1 MRGHAAFLLYCLAA
15 TAVILYLI
23 VRVAP
28 AHGNSNIF
36 VYLAIC
42 SLIGSLSV
50 MSVKVRPAPCTAL
63 LRCHLLPRERVE
75 CPYEDML
82 FAAIHYAQPLWQ
94 CLRAMLM
101 RGGLGLA

>member
-1 MRGHAAFLLYCLAA
+1 MQALTAGAVCAGHAAFLLYCLAA

-36 VYLAIC
+36 VYLGIC

-50 MSVKVRPAPCTAL
+50 MSVKVREHAHRRIGSRMRGCAL
-63 LRCHLLPRERVE
+63 LPLVGFVGGRTPACGARGPRLPPR
-75 CPYEDML
+75 P
-82 FAAIHYAQPLWQ
+82 
-94 CLRAMLM
+94 
-101 RGGLGLA
+101 